1 MLLNMLWEKTLE
13 MRVTDNDI
21 KYSDKILLPNNVS
34 FNEQRKEFIKNL
46 DTIDLQAVPGS
57 GKTTV
62 LLAKLLILE
71 KHLPFEDGSGILV
84 ISHTNAAV
92 DEIKKRIEKYCPHL
106 FIYPNF
112 IVTIQSF
119 VDKFLAIPF
128 YANLYKRKPYR
139 INNEIYNEKMNK
151 LSTIFI
157 KGFKKEESNKAKY
170 FLNTYRKLLNNLR
183 ITPINGREVLTDG
196 FFGKEIAVKRPS
208 RNTKPQNYVDW
219 SLQEKERIKEWLFCL
234 KNKFFKDGILCFD
247 DAYLFA
253 MRYLKK
259 YSLIKNLLQSRF
271 RYVFVDEMQDMDKHQ
286 YEILENIFY
295 DGGNSKS
302 IYQRIGDKN
311 QAIFSEGEVTLE
323 TFWNSEDRNIL
334 NIDGSCRFSKEIA
347 NVVKYF
353 SLDGRS
359 IESDSVHKSIKPYL
373 LVYTDNTIKNILP
386 KFAEIFEKY
395 RSNNKIPHNVETIV
409 KAIGW
414 RGKAADMEKITI
426 KDYFPEF
433 NEIIKYNKIDYSS
446 LKEYLFSTRNDV
458 NGSCLGGIWNNILN
472 ALLKILRYEKINDHG
487 GRYYTKRRLLNFI
500 ADQHNE
506 LYQEIKLKLF
516 LWCRDIFTGNS
527 NAIYEEIREYIPKF
541 LSSFFGKD
549 QRISK
554 DTIDFINSGNS
565 IENRQEGNTIE
576 NRLIKN
582 PNNLFQYDNINIEV
596 GTIHS
601 IKGETHTATLYME
614 TFYQG
619 KYESQRLKEFF
630 KGNFINGDE
639 KPYVKQSLKMAY
651 VGMSRPKYL
660 LCVAVHYDHVIDY
673 LDEIPD
679 DKWEKIEVK

>member
-1 MLLNMLWEKTLE
+1 MQWEKTLK
-13 MRVTDNDI
+13 MQVTDDDI
-21 KYSDKILLPNNVS
+21 KYSEKILLPTEVN
-34 FNEQRKEFIKNL
+34 FNEQRKIFIKNL
-46 DTIDLQAVPGS
+46 ETIDLQAVPGS

-84 ISHTNAAV
+84 ISHTNAAI
-92 DEIKKRIEKYCPHL
+92 DEIKKRIGNYCPRL
-106 FIYPNF
+106 FAYPNY
-112 IVTIQSF
+112 VGTIQSF

-128 YANLYKRKPYR
+128 YTNSYKRKLYR
-139 INNEIYNEKMNK
+139 IDNEIYNEKVYIPHDAWGWAHNNPY
-151 LSTIFI
+151 
-157 KGFKKEESNKAKY
+157 KKDK
-170 FLNTYRKLLNNLR
+170 
-183 ITPINGREVLTDG
+183 VLYKSRLDENDELIIE
-196 FFGKEIAVKRPS
+196 FNSSGKFP
-208 RNTKPQNYVDW
+208 
-219 SLQEKERIKEWLFCL
+219 L
-234 KNKFFKDGILCFD
+234 KNKTSSAYMAILKMKQILREKGILCFD
-247 DAYLFA
+247 DAYLLA
-253 MRYLKK
+253 LKYLKK
-259 YSLIKNLLQSRF
+259 YPIIKHLLQSRF

-359 IESDSVHKSIKPYL
+359 IESDSVHKSVKPYL
-373 LVYTDNTIKNILP
+373 LVYTDNTIKNVLP

-395 RSNNKIPHNVETIV
+395 RSNNKIPHNVETII

-414 RGKAADMEKITI
+414 RGKDAYMGKITI

-433 NEIIKYNKIDYSS
+433 NEIIKCKKIDYFS
-446 LKEYLFSTRNDV
+446 LKEYLFSMKNDV

-487 GRYYTKRRLLNFI
+487 GRDYTKRRLFNFI
-500 ADQHNE
+500 ADQNNE

-541 LSSFFGKD
+541 LSSVFRKD
-549 QRISK
+549 RIVSE
-554 DTIDFINSGNS
+554 DTINFINNKNS
-565 IENRQEGNTIE
+565 IENRKEKGTIGKY
-576 NRLIKN
+576 LIKSS
-582 PNNLFQYDNINIEV
+582 NNIFQYDNFNIEV

-619 KYESQRLKEFF
+619 KHESQRLKEFF
-630 KGNFINGDE
+630 KGNFIIGDE
-639 KPYVKQSLKMAY
+639 KPHVKQSLKMAY

-660 LCVAVHYDHVIDY
+660 LCVAVHYDHVIEY